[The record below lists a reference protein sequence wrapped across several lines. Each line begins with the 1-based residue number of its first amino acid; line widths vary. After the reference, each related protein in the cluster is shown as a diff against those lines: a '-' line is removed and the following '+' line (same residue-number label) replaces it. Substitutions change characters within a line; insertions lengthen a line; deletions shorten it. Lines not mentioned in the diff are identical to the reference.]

1 MSPELL
7 GLVALG
13 SLFVFIFVGFPIAF
27 TLLFL
32 GLVVGYIGIGPVVFH
47 LMTLQVYAI
56 MNEQVLAAVPFF
68 LFMGYILESSGL
80 MERLFRAFQLLLARV
95 HGSLYIAVTATST
108 IFAAATGI
116 VGSSVTLLGV
126 MAGPTMRQSKY
137 DVRLS
142 AGCITAGGTLGI
154 LIPPSIMLVVMGPV
168 VGVPVTDL
176 FAAAI
181 LPGILL
187 AALYCGYCL
196 IRCRLKPELGPA
208 LPIEMRAPSAA
219 WLIKEIVLG
228 VLPVTLVILATL
240 GTIMFG
246 VATPTEGAACGAIG
260 SLVLSLVYRRMTFP
274 SLLSSMYRTVE
285 ISSMILLLCAAS
297 NFFGAVFSRLGS
309 ATMLTHLLLGMKLDP
324 MIMLIAILV
333 LIFVLGWPLEWIPI
347 VLIIIPILMPMVREM
362 GYNLIW
368 FCTLVAVTLQTAWLS
383 PPVALSAYFLKGV
396 VPEWS
401 LQDIY
406 VGMVQFMGLQV
417 LGAAFILTFP
427 SLATWL
433 PQVLRA

>member
-1 MSPELL
+1 MSPEIL

-13 SLFVFIFVGFPIAF
+13 SLFIFIFVGFPIAF

-32 GLVVGYIGIGPVVFH
+32 GLVAGYIGIGSVVFH

-68 LFMGYILESSGL
+68 LFMGYLLESSGL
-80 MERLFRAFQLLLARV
+80 MERLFKAFQMMLARV
-95 HGSLYIAVTATST
+95 SGSLYIAVTATAT

-181 LPGILL
+181 FPGIIL
-187 AALYCGYCL
+187 ASLYCGYCL
-196 IRCRLKPELGPA
+196 VRCKLNPTLGPA
-208 LPIEMRAPSAA
+208 LSMEERAESAA
-219 WLIKEIVLG
+219 WLLKEFVLG
-228 VLPVTLVILATL
+228 VLPVTLVILSTL

-246 VATPTEGAACGAIG
+246 LATPTEGAACGAIG
-260 SLVLSLVYRRMTFP
+260 SLVLTLIYRKMTW
-274 SLLSSMYRTVE
+274 SNLLTSMYRTVE
-285 ISSMILLLCAAS
+285 ISAMILMLCGAS

-309 ATMLTHLLLGMKLDP
+309 ALLLTKLLLGMNLDP
-324 MIMLIAILV
+324 MIMLIAIMA
-333 LIFVLGWPLEWIPI
+333 LIFVLGWPLEWVPI
-347 VLIIIPILMPMVREM
+347 VLIIIPILLPMVREL
-362 GYNLIW
+362 GYNLTW

-396 VPEWS
+396 VPQWS
-401 LQDIY
+401 LKDIY
-406 VGMVQFMGLQV
+406 AGMMQFMGLQV
-417 LGAAFILTFP
+417 LGMAVILVFP
-427 SLATWL
+427 GLATWL
-433 PQVLRA
+433 PAVLRA

>member
-1 MSPELL
+1 MSPDIL
-7 GLVALG
+7 GLVALA
-13 SLFVFIFVGFPIAF
+13 SLFLFIFVGFPIAF

-32 GLVVGYIGIGPVVFH
+32 GLVAGYIGIGSVVFH

-80 MERLFRAFQLLLARV
+80 MERLFKAFQLMLARLS
-95 HGSLYIAVTATST
+95 GSLYIAVTATAT

-181 LPGILL
+181 FPGIIL

-196 IRCRLKPELGPA
+196 VRCKLNPTLGPP
-208 LPIEMRAPSAA
+208 LPKEEHADSVA
-219 WLIKEIVLG
+219 WLLKEFVLG

-246 VATPTEGAACGAIG
+246 LATPTEGAACGAIG
-260 SLVLSLVYRRMTFP
+260 SLVLTLVYRKMTWNH
-274 SLLSSMYRTVE
+274 LLTSMFRTVE
-285 ISSMILLLCAAS
+285 ISAMILLLCAAS

-309 ATMLTHLLLGMKLDP
+309 ALLLTQLLLAMKLDP
-324 MIMLIAILV
+324 MIMLIAIMA
-333 LIFVLGWPLEWIPI
+333 LIFVLGWPLEWVPI
-347 VLIIIPILMPMVREM
+347 VLIIIPILMPMVREL
-362 GYNLIW
+362 GYNLTW

-396 VPEWS
+396 VPQWS
-401 LQDIY
+401 LTDIY
-406 VGMVQFMGLQV
+406 AGMVQFMGLQM
-417 LGAAFILTFP
+417 LGMAIILIFP
-427 SLATWL
+427 GLATWL
-433 PQVLRA
+433 PAVLRA

>member
-1 MSPELL
+1 MSPEIL
-7 GLVALG
+7 GLVSLG
-13 SLFVFIFVGFPIAF
+13 SLFICIFAGFPIAF

-32 GLVVGYIGIGPVVFH
+32 GLVTGYIGIGQVVFN

-56 MNEQVLAAVPFF
+56 MTEQVLAAVPFF

-80 MERLFRAFQLLLARV
+80 MERLFKAFQLMLARLS
-95 HGSLYIAVTATST
+95 GSLYVAVTATAT

-126 MAGPTMRQSKY
+126 MAAPTMNQSRY
-137 DVRLS
+137 NVRLS

-187 AALYCGYCL
+187 AGLYMGYCL
-196 IRCRLKPELGPA
+196 IRCKFDPSLGPP
-208 LPIEMRAPSAA
+208 LPVEQRAISLA
-219 WLIKEIVLG
+219 WMAKELVLG
-228 VLPVTLVILATL
+228 VFPVSCVILATL
-240 GTIMFG
+240 GSILFG
-246 VATPTEGAACGAIG
+246 LATPTEGAACGAAG
-260 SLVLSLVYRRMTFP
+260 ALVLSLAYRKLTWKD
-274 SLLSSMYRTVE
+274 LQNSMWRTVE
-285 ISSMILLLCAAS
+285 ISAMILLLCGAS
-297 NFFGAVFSRLGS
+297 NFYGAVFSRLGS
-309 ATMLTHLLLGMKLDP
+309 ANYMTQVLLATKLDP
-324 MIMLIAILV
+324 MIMLIAIMA
-333 LIFVLGWPLEWIPI
+333 LIFVLGWPLEWVPI
-347 VLIIIPILMPMVREM
+347 VLIIIPVLMPLVREM
-362 GYNLIW
+362 GYNLTW

-396 VPEWS
+396 VPGWK

-406 VGMVQFMGLQV
+406 AGMMQFMGLQM
-417 LGAAFILTFP
+417 LGMLILLFFP

-433 PQVLRA
+433 PIVLRQ